1 MKRSIR
7 RHQQESARLRRLNI
21 LIARWRFIPDK
32 PWKRS
37 ALDLMVEPGWH
48 THTYVMRP
56 ARIRSH
62 RALRLVVLGRD
73 PDSLYWPDYR
83 KPHIYYW

>member
-7 RHQQESARLRRLNI
+7 RFQQESARLRQLSI
-21 LIARWRFIPDK
+21 VIAHWGRIPDK
-32 PWKRS
+32 AWKRT

-48 THTYVMRP
+48 THAFVVRP
-56 ARIRSH
+56 ARIRTH

>member
-1 MKRSIR
+1 MKRLIR
-7 RHQQESARLRRLNI
+7 RHQQESARLRHLNI
-21 LIARWRFIPDK
+21 VFARWRQIPDK

-37 ALDLMVEPGWH
+37 EICLMTEPGWH
-48 THTYVMRP
+48 THEFVVRP

-62 RALRLVVLGRD
+62 RALRLVLLGRD
-73 PDSLYWPDYR
+73 ADSLYWPDYR